1 MTESPLGP
9 SPTAVYTGRFGEQ
22 QATRLLWRA
31 GFGPRPGDVEATA
44 RLGMDA
50 AVASLTR
57 PAGRARLIGRPP
69 HDEKGRPLDPLNVWG
84 DDHCWWLDRM
94 VRSDQPLIERMTLIW
109 HSWFATSEEASS
121 AKLMIRQNWMM
132 RRHALGNFHRLLLDV
147 TVDPAMLLWL
157 NGNTNERG
165 YPNENYGREMLE
177 LFTLGADRG
186 YNQQDVHQNAR
197 ALTGW
202 TNDWSEARGPVNF
215 RFDPQL
221 HDNGVKRI
229 FGKRGRFDWRDSCRL
244 AVTHPTH
251 ASFFIAKLWG
261 YFVGA
266 ELPQQTAR
274 ELERAYVAGG
284 FEVRPIVEAILR
296 HPLFYEGPR
305 LVTPPVVWTAGLL
318 RASRQTVTT
327 TSWAWIAS
335 LTGQVLF
342 QPPNVSGWNY
352 AQWLDTSR
360 WAGRL
365 WAVNTALQNHVL
377 QGKHYHYGIHETNTE
392 AYRHAIEFW
401 GGLPLSATAQRM
413 LLELGHRIGRGQ
425 TQDWQQ
431 VGFRQQRQNALRN
444 LIPMTPDWMTA

>member
-1 MTESPLGP
+1 LPSLDP
-9 SPTAVYTGRFGEQ
+9 SPVAVYGGQFTEE

-31 GFGPRPGDVEATA
+31 GFGPRPGDAERLA

-57 PAGRARLIGRPP
+57 PAGTARLIGAPP
-69 HDEKGRPLDPLNVWG
+69 HDDHGEPLDPINTWG

-94 VRSDQPLIERMTLIW
+94 VRSDQQLVERMTLIW
-109 HSWFATSEEASS
+109 HSWFATSEEASN
-121 AKLMIRQNWMM
+121 ARLMIKQNWMM
-132 RRHALGNFHRLLLDV
+132 RRNALGNFHQLLLGV

-157 NGNTNERG
+157 NGNTNNKDS
-165 YPNENYGREMLE
+165 PNENYGREMLE
-177 LFTLGADRG
+177 LFTLGANRG
-186 YNQQDVHQNAR
+186 YNQDDVHQNSR

-202 TNDWSEARGPVNF
+202 TNDWSEEQGPINF
-215 RFDPQL
+215 RFEPSL
-221 HDNGVKRI
+221 HDYGIKRI
-229 FGKRGRFDWRDSCRL
+229 FGHRGRFNWRDSCRL
-244 AVTHPTH
+244 AVTHPEH
-251 ASFFIAKLWG
+251 PSFLVSKMWD

-266 ELPQQTAR
+266 DLPRATAR
-274 ELERAYVAGG
+274 ALQRAYVRSDY
-284 FEVRPIVEAILR
+284 EIRPLIEAILR

-318 RASRQTVTT
+318 RASRQTITT
-327 TSWAWIAS
+327 TSWTWVAG

-365 WAVNTALQNHVL
+365 EAVDVALQNRSL
-377 QGKHYHYGIHETNTE
+377 SGKTYPFGMRENARE
-392 AYRHAIEFW
+392 AYQHAIEFW
-401 GGLPLSATAQRM
+401 GGRPLSETAQHN
-413 LLELGHRIGRGQ
+413 LIALGRQIAHGQ
-425 TQDWQQ
+425 TQEWQQ
-431 VGFRQQRQNALRN
+431 VTFRQLRQNALRN

>member
-1 MTESPLGP
+1 LPSLDP
-9 SPTAVYTGRFGEQ
+9 SPVAVYGGQFTEE

-31 GFGPRPGDVEATA
+31 GFGPRPGDAERLA

-57 PAGRARLIGRPP
+57 PAGTARLIGAPP
-69 HDEKGRPLDPLNVWG
+69 HDDHGEPLDPINTWG

-94 VRSDQPLIERMTLIW
+94 VRSDQQLVERMTPIW
-109 HSWFATSEEASS
+109 HSWFATSEEASN
-121 AKLMIRQNWMM
+121 ARLMIKQNWMM
-132 RRHALGNFHRLLLDV
+132 RRNALGNFHQLLLGV

-157 NGNTNERG
+157 NGNTNNKDS
-165 YPNENYGREMLE
+165 PNENYGREMLE

-186 YNQQDVHQNAR
+186 YNQDDVHQNSR

-202 TNDWSEARGPVNF
+202 TNDWSEEQGPINF
-215 RFDPQL
+215 RFEPSL
-221 HDNGVKRI
+221 HDYGIKRI
-229 FGKRGRFDWRDSCRL
+229 FGHRGRFNWRDSCRL
-244 AVTHPTH
+244 AVTHPEH
-251 ASFFIAKLWG
+251 PSFLVSKMWD

-266 ELPQQTAR
+266 DLPRATAR
-274 ELERAYVAGG
+274 ALQRAYVRSDY
-284 FEVRPIVEAILR
+284 EIRPLIEAILR

-318 RASRQTVTT
+318 RASRQTITT
-327 TSWAWIAS
+327 TSWTWVAG

-365 WAVNTALQNHVL
+365 EAVDVALQNRTL
-377 QGKHYHYGIHETNTE
+377 SGKTYPFGMRENARE
-392 AYRHAIEFW
+392 AYQHAIEFW
-401 GGLPLSATAQRM
+401 GGRPLSETAQHN
-413 LLELGHRIGRGQ
+413 LIALGRQIAHGQ
-425 TQDWQQ
+425 TQEWQQ
-431 VGFRQQRQNALRN
+431 VTFRQLRQNALRN